1 MTLRL
6 IKYNCRPW
14 LLLTALLFTQIAT
27 AQTPEERVLF
37 IGNSFTFY
45 WNVPRMVE
53 EMAAHHKLQWDVDQV
68 TLGGATL
75 AQHWKGERGLNTRVV
90 LRDKAYDRIILQDH
104 STYPILKP
112 EVTREYVK
120 NFITSIK
127 THPTK
132 WYFFSTWIYPYLK
145 DKANGPNPIDDF
157 YRTLEK
163 ETGQTVLEVGKV
175 FAAFAKAHPNIRL
188 LTDDDKHTSPQGSYL
203 IACTIITQLT
213 GENPV
218 GLPHRFFSRD
228 TEKQQ
233 DIYYNIVQRPT
244 AKIMQNFLKAYFNL

>member
-6 IKYNCRPW
+6 IKYNCRQW
-14 LLLTALLFTQIAT
+14 LLLTALLFTRIAT

-75 AQHWKGERGLNTRVV
+75 AQHWEGERGLTTQDV
-90 LRDKAYDRIILQDH
+90 LNATIYDRVILQDH

-112 EVTREYVK
+112 ESTSTYVK
-120 NFITSIK
+120 KFISAKRKYT
-127 THPTK
+127 PK
-132 WYFFSTWIYPYLK
+132 WYFFSTWIYPFLK
-145 DKANGPNPIDDF
+145 DKAKGETPIDDF
-157 YRTLEK
+157 YRTLEN

-175 FAAFAKAHPNIRL
+175 FAAFTKAHPQIRL
-188 LTDDDKHTSPQGSYL
+188 LTDDNKHTSPQGSYL

-213 GENPV
+213 GKSPV
-218 GLPHRFFSRD
+218 GLPNRFFSRD

-244 AKIMQNFLKAYFNL
+244 AKTIQNFLKAYFKL

>member
-1 MTLRL
+1 MVT
-6 IKYNCRPW
+6 III
-14 LLLTALLFTQIAT
+14 LLFTRIAT

-37 IGNSFTFY
+37 IGNSFSSFY
-45 WNVPRMVE
+45 WNVPHMVE
-53 EMAAHHKLQWDVDQV
+53 EMAAHYKLQWDVDQV

-75 AQHWKGERGLNTRVV
+75 AQHWEGERGLNTRTV
-90 LRDKAYDRIILQDH
+90 LRDKIYDRIILQDH

-120 NFITSIK
+120 KFITSIK

-145 DKANGPNPIDDF
+145 DKANGPHPIDDF

-175 FAAFAKAHPNIRL
+175 FAAFCKS
-188 LTDDDKHTSPQGSYL
+188 SPQHTFTYLPTTINTPHHRGYL
-203 IACTIITQLT
+203 IACTIITQFT
-213 GENPV
+213 GKNPV
-218 GLPHRFFSRD
+218 GLPNRFFSRD
-228 TEKQQ
+228 IEKQQ

-244 AKIMQNFLKAYFNL
+244 AKIMQKFSKSLF